1 MSAIELTDAV
11 ARQQAVNPEISCIV
25 RAPAG
30 SGKTELLIQRLLALL
45 GRVDRP
51 DEILAITFTRKAAAE
66 MGQRVLAALR
76 QAQES
81 VPVVDGDHA
90 RFTRQLAN
98 AVLERDRER
107 GWHLLQHPDQL
118 QIQTIDSFNAA
129 LVRRMPW
136 LSRLGGLPQ
145 VSEQPA
151 QLYRVAVRQVV
162 HLHHPDSE
170 HINQAVRQLL
180 IHLDN
185 CADILED
192 MLIHLLGRRDQWL
205 RHLLSDEGQQRQ
217 ELEGASSHIV
227 ASYLRQLL
235 ATVDPVLQQELLVLG
250 AFAAEHC
257 AKPDKALCALGQI
270 EAFPQP
276 LPADLYLWRG
286 FADLLL
292 TADGQ
297 WRKRCDKNGGFPAGK
312 KEPFAAMKQRMTQ
325 LLASL
330 REQEHSPVLWCAVR
344 QLPDP
349 QYSEQQWHILQALV
363 TLLPVAVA
371 QLWLEFSRST
381 QVDFVEI
388 ALKARQALVESGNP
402 TEQLLMLDHRVQHI
416 LIDEFQDTSWLQ
428 FDLLK
433 TVTAGWQAGDGR
445 SLFIVGDPMQS
456 IYRFRE
462 AEVGLF
468 LQAGTSGV
476 AGFAL
481 QPLQLQANFRS
492 QQGVVAWVN
501 RWFPTIFP
509 EFEEAGSGAV
519 CYTHAQPVLPQVGGA
534 AVQVFAR
541 HQLDVE
547 DEAVTICTLVAQL
560 LCQSDE
566 QTIAIL
572 VRSRPH
578 LTAILRALRAAGI
591 RYQAQNVDPLANRP
605 AVSDLVAL
613 TRAILH
619 PADHLSWMTVL
630 RAPWCGLCLDDLDC
644 FRCEHETTMVEMLT
658 DSARL
663 QRLSADGQLR
673 VGVVGSVL
681 SAAIARRGRCSLRE
695 LIEDTWQTLCG
706 IECYSIA
713 ACRDVDQ
720 SLYLLEKLD
729 HGGDLISFEQ
739 LQEELRVLF
748 SAADERADGQ
758 VQVMTIHRAKGL
770 EFDHVILPGL
780 GRRPRGEDKTLIR
793 WQEHTEYGLLLA
805 PIAAR
810 GGADDDQIYELLGQL
825 ERKKSSHEIA
835 RLLYV
840 AITRAKR
847 HVYLF
852 GHAELN
858 KDCEPRPAKGS
869 LLEKLWPAVEAQFA
883 VSADGDADVG
893 DAVGSG
899 EDRASGLLLQRL
911 SHARMVELGTVRDQA
926 GVDSSACQGVGLDAE
941 ISLADDRIAALVGT
955 VTHGWL
961 EYLALKSF
969 NDGECWSPDRIDL
982 SRVSMSAQLRM
993 LGVDAIQAKEYG
1005 GRIAQMLQRTV
1016 ASDRGRWILHAHDQ
1030 ARCEYPLSG
1039 VVDGELVNLVV
1050 DRTFVV
1056 DGVRWIIDY
1065 KTSTPLSHQN
1075 EADFYAQQCERYRA
1089 QLERYRFFLIQIDP
1103 EHPCRCALYFPV
1115 FDGWCELDDNQ
1126 SSCREGGAASS
1137 MANQSE
1143 ACQGELF

>member
-1 MSAIELTDAV
+1 MSVIELTDVV
-11 ARQQAVNPEISCIV
+11 ARRQAVNPELSCIV

-45 GRVDRP
+45 CRVERP

-66 MGQRVLAALR
+66 MGQRVLVALR

-81 VPVVDGDHA
+81 AQVVDGEHA
-90 RFTRQLAN
+90 RLTRQLAM
-98 AVLERDRER
+98 AVLKRDRER
-107 GWHLLQHPDQL
+107 GWCLLQHPDQL

-145 VSEQPA
+145 VSEQPQ
-151 QLYRVAVRQVV
+151 QLYRAAVRQVV
-162 HLHHPDSE
+162 HLHHDHQNSE

-185 CADILED
+185 RADLLED

-205 RHLLSDEGQQRQ
+205 RHLLSDEGSQRQ
-217 ELEGASSHIV
+217 ELEGALSHIV
-227 ASYLRQLL
+227 ANYLRQVL
-235 ATVDPVLQQELLVLG
+235 ATVDPTLQQELLVLG
-250 AFAAEHC
+250 AFAAKHC
-257 AKPDKALCALGQI
+257 AKADKALCALSCI

-276 LPADLYLWRG
+276 IPADLHLWHG

-297 WRKRCDKNGGFPAGK
+297 WRKRCDKNCGFPAGK

-330 REQEHSPVLWCAVR
+330 RDEEHEGDGAALWCAVR

-363 TLLPVAVA
+363 TLLPQAVA
-371 QLWLEFSRST
+371 QVWLQFSRSG

-388 ALKARQALVESGNP
+388 AMKARQALVESGNP

-468 LQAGTSGV
+468 LQAGASGV
-476 AGFAL
+476 GGFML

-509 EFEEAGSGAV
+509 ELENVASGAV
-519 CYTHAQPVLPQVGGA
+519 CYAHAQPVLPEEEGV

-541 HQLDVE
+541 HKLDVAAE
-547 DEAVTICTLVAQL
+547 GASVSTLVAQL

-578 LTAILRALRAAGI
+578 LKAILRALRVAGI
-591 RYQAQNVDPLANRP
+591 RYQAQNVDPLASRP

-619 PADHLSWMTVL
+619 PADHLSWMSVL
-630 RAPWCGLCLDDLDC
+630 RAPWCGVRLAELDC
-644 FRCEHETTMVEMLT
+644 FQREHDTTMLEMLA

-663 QRLSADGQLR
+663 RHLSADGQLR
-673 VGVVGSVL
+673 IATVRAVL
-681 SAAIARRGRCSLRE
+681 SAAVARRGRCSLRE
-695 LIEDTWQTLCG
+695 LIEDTWRALCG
-706 IECYSIA
+706 CECYSEA
-713 ACRDVDQ
+713 ACRDVEQ
-720 SLYLLEKLD
+720 CLYLLEKLD
-729 HGGDLISFEQ
+729 HGGDLLSFEQ
-739 LQEELRVLF
+739 LDEELRVLF
-748 SAADERADGQ
+748 SAADGRADGR
-758 VQVMTIHRAKGL
+758 VQVMTIHKAKGL

-780 GRRPRGEDKTLIR
+780 GRRPRGEDKALLR
-793 WQEHTEYGLLLA
+793 WQEDAECGLLLA

-810 GGADDDQIYELLGQL
+810 GGVDNDPIYELLGQV
-825 ERKKSSHEIA
+825 ERKKSAHEIA

-858 KDCEPRPAKGS
+858 KDDEPRPAKGS
-869 LLEKLWPAVEAQFA
+869 LLEKLWPAVEDQFA
-883 VSADGDADVG
+883 SHVDVAADAD
-893 DAVGSG
+893 AVDPG
-899 EDRASGLLLQRL
+899 EDCANGLLLQRL
-911 SHARMVELGTVRDQA
+911 THARMVALAAVEDLVSADN
-926 GVDSSACQGVGLDAE
+926 GVCQGGEHDVR
-941 ISLADDRIAALVGT
+941 IPLADDRIAALVGT
-955 VTHGWL
+955 VTHSWL
-961 EYLALKSF
+961 ECLALKPL
-969 NDGECWSPDRIDL
+969 NGGGCWSPDNIDPL
-982 SRVSMSAQLRM
+982 RSSMVAQLQM
-993 LGVDAIQAKEYG
+993 LGVDATQAQEQG
-1005 GRIAQMLQRTV
+1005 GRITNMLKRML
-1016 ASDRGRWILHAHDQ
+1016 ASKRGLWILYPHEQ
-1030 ARCEYPLSG
+1030 GRCEYPLSG
-1039 VVDGELVNLVV
+1039 VVDGELVNLIV
-1050 DRTFVV
+1050 DRTFIA

-1065 KTSTPLSHQN
+1065 KTSAPLSHQSDS
-1075 EADFYAQQCERYRA
+1075 DFYVEQCERYRA
-1089 QLERYRFFLIQIDP
+1089 QLEQYRNFLIQIDP
-1103 EHPCRCALYFPV
+1103 EHPCCCALYFPA
-1115 FDGWCELDDNQ
+1115 FNGWCELDGD
-1126 SSCREGGAASS
+1126 CGASASI
-1137 MANQSE
+1137 

>member
-1 MSAIELTDAV
+1 MSVIELTDVV
-11 ARQQAVNPEISCIV
+11 ARSQAVNPELSCIV

-45 GRVDRP
+45 GRVERP

-66 MGQRVLAALR
+66 MGQRVLVALR

-81 VPVVDGDHA
+81 AQVGSGDHA
-90 RFTRQLAN
+90 RLTRQLAC
-98 AVLERDRER
+98 AVLKRDHER

-145 VSEQPA
+145 VSEQPT
-151 QLYRVAVRQVV
+151 QLYRAAVRQVV
-162 HLHHPDSE
+162 HLHHCDSE
-170 HINQAVRQLL
+170 HINKAVRQLL

-185 CADILED
+185 RADILED
-192 MLIHLLGRRDQWL
+192 MLINLLGRRDQWL
-205 RHLLSDEGQQRQ
+205 RHLLTDEGRQRQ
-217 ELEGASSHIV
+217 ELEGALSHIV
-227 ASYLRQLL
+227 ADYLRQLL

-250 AFAAEHC
+250 AFAADNC
-257 AKPDKALCALGQI
+257 AKPDKALCALDGI
-270 EAFPQP
+270 AAFPQP
-276 LPADLYLWRG
+276 VPADLYLWCG

-292 TADGQ
+292 TADGG
-297 WRKRCDKNGGFPAGK
+297 WRKRCDKNMGFPAGK
-312 KEPFAAMKQRMTQ
+312 KEPGATMKQRMTQ

-330 REQEHSPVLWCAVR
+330 REQGHSPALWGAVR
-344 QLPDP
+344 SLPDP
-349 QYSEQQWHILQALV
+349 QYSEQQWYILQALV
-363 TLLPVAVA
+363 TLLPQAVA
-371 QLWLEFSRST
+371 QLWLEFSRSGE
-381 QVDFVEI
+381 VDFSEI
-388 ALKARQALVESGNP
+388 ALKARQALVDSGNP

-468 LQAGTSGV
+468 LQAGMSGV
-476 AGFAL
+476 AGFPL

-509 EFEEAGSGAV
+509 ELEDVGSGAV
-519 CYTHAQPVLPQVGGA
+519 CYAHAQSVLPQEAGE
-534 AVQVFAR
+534 AVQVFAQ
-541 HQLDVE
+541 HQLNIE
-547 DEAVTICTLVAQL
+547 DEAATVCTLVAQL
-560 LCQSDE
+560 LCQPNE

-591 RYQAQNVDPLANRP
+591 RYQAQNVDPLVNRP

-619 PADHLSWMTVL
+619 SADHLSWMTVL
-630 RAPWCGLCLDDLDC
+630 RAPWCGLCLADLDC
-644 FRCEHETTMVEMLT
+644 FRREHDTTMVEMLT
-658 DSARL
+658 DPERL
-663 QRLSADGQLR
+663 QRLSANGQLR

-681 SAAIARRGRCSLRE
+681 TAAIARRGRCSLRE
-695 LIEDTWQTLCG
+695 LIEDTWQALEG
-706 IECYSIA
+706 SECYSMA

-720 SLYLLEKLD
+720 SLCLLEKLD
-729 HGGDLISFEQ
+729 HGGDLLSFEQ
-739 LQEELRVLF
+739 LDEELRVLF

-758 VQVMTIHRAKGL
+758 VQVMTIHKAKGL

-780 GRRPRGEDKTLIR
+780 GRRPRGADKSLIR
-793 WQEHTEYGLLLA
+793 WQEHPEYGLLLA

-810 GGADDDQIYELLGQL
+810 GDADDDPIYELLGQV
-825 ERKKSSHEIA
+825 EQKKSAHEVA

-858 KDCEPRPAKGS
+858 KDDEPRPTKGS
-869 LLEKLWPAVEAQFA
+869 LLEKLWPAVEAQFIA
-883 VSADGDADVG
+883 LVDDADDVVEPG
-893 DAVGSG
+893 A
-899 EDRASGLLLQRL
+899 DRASGLPLQRL
-911 SHARMVELGTVRDQA
+911 SHVRMVELGAIRDQA
-926 GVDSSACQGVGLDAE
+926 DVDNSACQEVPLDAQ
-941 ISLADDRIAALVGT
+941 IPLADDRIAALVGT
-955 VTHGWL
+955 LTHSWL
-961 EYLALKSF
+961 EYLAL
-969 NDGECWSPDRIDL
+969 NGGGCWSPDRIEL
-982 SRVSMSAQLRM
+982 LREPMATQLRM
-993 LGVDAIQAKEYG
+993 VGVDSNQAQEHG
-1005 GRIAQMLQRTV
+1005 ERIVRMLNQTIT
-1016 ASDRGRWILHAHDQ
+1016 SKRGRWILHAHEQ

-1039 VVDGELVNLVV
+1039 VVDGELVNLVI

-1056 DGVRWIIDY
+1056 DGERWIIDY
-1065 KTSTPLSHQN
+1065 KTSAALSGQN
-1075 EADFYAQQCERYRA
+1075 KADFYAQQSERYRA
-1089 QLERYRFFLIQIDP
+1089 QLERYRLFLSQIDP
-1103 EHPCRCALYFPV
+1103 EHPCRCALYFPA
-1115 FDGWCELDDNQ
+1115 FDGWCELED
-1126 SSCREGGAASS
+1126 SC
-1137 MANQSE
+1137 
-1143 ACQGELF
+1143 FK